1 MHWSKNSAICSINWN
16 KNFRRKKEIFKGI
29 RNKTSEAKI
38 TNTTQKIFQQ
48 KGNFS
53 KPYIFFSSIPHN
65 HTHTHINLKLQ
76 THTQTQKKTKKKREE
91 KERKNKVSEREERF
105 CCSSFFLRSDRLV
118 SLFKF

>member
-1 MHWSKNSAICSINWN
+1 LG
-16 KNFRRKKEIFKGI
+16 GI

-76 THTQTQKKTKKKREE
+76 THTQTQKKNE
-91 KERKNKVSEREERF
+91 KEERREREKKQGE
-105 CCSSFFLRSDRLV
+105 
-118 SLFKF
+118 

>member
-1 MHWSKNSAICSINWN
+1 LG
-16 KNFRRKKEIFKGI
+16 GI

-76 THTQTQKKTKKKREE
+76 THTQTQKKKTKKKKEE
-91 KERKNKVSEREERF
+91 KERKNKESEKEERF
-105 CCSSFFLRSDRLV
+105 CC
-118 SLFKF
+118 

>member
-1 MHWSKNSAICSINWN
+1 LG
-16 KNFRRKKEIFKGI
+16 GI

-48 KGNFS
+48 KENFS

-76 THTQTQKKTKKKREE
+76 THTQTQKKNE
-91 KERKNKVSEREERF
+91 KEERREREKKQGE
-105 CCSSFFLRSDRLV
+105 
-118 SLFKF
+118 